1 MGECKGY
8 LKMPKMLIM
17 VLLGVVCLT
26 GCHGGI
32 GWDRLRTPIGCQN
45 KSGLDQS
52 QQVDVGPGDAGRP
65 EEQDARMPIAEK
77 NIVVFLECPGYPR
90 SNVV

>member
-8 LKMPKMLIM
+8 LKMPEMLIM

-32 GWDRLRTPIGCQN
+32 GWDRLQAPSGYPN
-45 KSGLDQS
+45 KGDLDQS
-52 QQVDVGPGDAGRP
+52 RQVEVGPEDAGRP
-65 EEQDARMPIAEK
+65 AEQNTLMPSAEK
-77 NIVVFLECPGYPR
+77 KFVVFLECPGYPR